1 MSGGAWKGMGLW
13 KKQKAIE
20 ALVLRHVQCVDE
32 AIGYF
37 LEALAAYLGENDG
50 EKADRLALETHKAEG
65 RADDVRR
72 EVERELLR
80 GALLAH
86 SRRDILEIIEGVDK
100 LANSGEAVLDYLLVQ
115 QVRISE
121 AIKPTL
127 REMGVK
133 SGEIFQE
140 VKQALRLLFHDMPQ
154 ALEHTK
160 RIEGKEGEIDHLERS
175 VIKEIFTMDLE
186 LAEKIQLRGLVEV
199 LVEFSDRAEDLSDR
213 IDIMIAERR
222 L

>member
-1 MSGGAWKGMGLW
+1 MGLW
-13 KKQKAIE
+13 KKQRAIE
-20 ALVLRHVQCVDE
+20 TLVLRHVECVDE

-37 LEALAAYLGENDG
+37 LEGFFAFLDKDDVEEAG
-50 EKADRLALETHKAEG
+50 RLALETHKAEG

-72 EVERELLR
+72 EVEIKLLR

-86 SRRDILEIIEGVDK
+86 SRRDILEIIEEVDK

-115 QVRISE
+115 RVKIPE

-127 REMGVK
+127 REIGVK
-133 SGEIFQE
+133 SREIFEE
-140 VKQALRLLFHDMPQ
+140 VKQALRQLFHDMDQ

-160 RIEGKEGEIDHLERS
+160 AIEAKEGEVDQLERS
-175 VIKEIFTMDLE
+175 VIKEVFKMDIE
-186 LAEKIQLRGLVEV
+186 LAEKIQLKGLVDE

-213 IDIMIAERR
+213 IDIMVAERR

>member
-1 MSGGAWKGMGLW
+1 MGLW
-13 KKQKAIE
+13 KKQRAIE
-20 ALVLRHVQCVDE
+20 ALVLRHVECVDE
-32 AIGYF
+32 AIGFFQEGFFAF
-37 LEALAAYLGENDG
+37 L
-50 EKADRLALETHKAEG
+50 DREDVDRAGQLALETHKAEG

-72 EVERELLR
+72 EVEVELLR

-115 QVRISE
+115 RVRIPD
-121 AIKPTL
+121 AIKPEL
-127 REMGVK
+127 REIGVK
-133 SGEIFQE
+133 LREIFEQ
-140 VKQALRLLFHDMPQ
+140 VKLALHQLFHDMDQ

-160 RIEGKEGEIDHLERS
+160 AIEAKEGEVDQLERS
-175 VIKEIFTMDLE
+175 AIKAVFKMDLE
-186 LAEKIQLRGLVEV
+186 LAEKLQLRDLVEE

>member
-1 MSGGAWKGMGLW
+1 MGLW
-13 KKQKAIE
+13 KKQRAIE
-20 ALVLRHVQCVDE
+20 TLVLRHVECVDE

-37 LEALAAYLGENDG
+37 QEGFFAFLDEGDV
-50 EKADRLALETHKAEG
+50 EKAGRLALETHKAEG

-72 EVERELLR
+72 EVEVKLLR

-115 QVRISE
+115 RVRIPE
-121 AIKPTL
+121 AIKPML
-127 REMGVK
+127 REIGVK
-133 SGEIFQE
+133 SREIFEE
-140 VKQALRLLFHDMPQ
+140 VKQALRQLFHDMDQ

-160 RIEGKEGEIDHLERS
+160 AIEAKEGEVDKLERS
-175 VIKEIFTMDLE
+175 VIKEVFKMEIE
-186 LAEKIQLRGLVEV
+186 LAEKIQLRGLVEE

>member
-1 MSGGAWKGMGLW
+1 MGLW
-13 KKQKAIE
+13 KKQRAIE
-20 ALVLRHVQCVDE
+20 KLVLRHVECVDE

-37 LEALAAYLGENDG
+37 QEGFFAFLDNGDV
-50 EKADRLALETHKAEG
+50 EKAGRLALETHKAEG

-72 EVERELLR
+72 EVEIKLLR

-115 QVRISE
+115 RVKIPE
-121 AIKPTL
+121 AIKPGL
-127 REMGVK
+127 REIGVK
-133 SGEIFQE
+133 SREIFEE
-140 VKQALRLLFHDMPQ
+140 VKQALRQLFHDMDQ
-154 ALEHTK
+154 AVEHTK
-160 RIEGKEGEIDHLERS
+160 AIEAKEGEVDRLERS
-175 VIKEIFTMDLE
+175 VIKEIFKMDIE
-186 LAEKIQLRGLVEV
+186 LAEKLQLRDLVEE